1 MKILTIDTSGEFAT
15 VTVTD
20 TDSKKT
26 VTEVSHDVMS
36 HLRLLIP
43 MIQKA
48 LDKAG
53 IKKEEITHIAA
64 AVGPGSFTG
73 IRIGLATA
81 KVMAQMMNL
90 PIIPLSSLEIYAYAD
105 YTSRDENMRVTVL
118 SEGAAAEC
126 TAAECTAVEGIA
138 AEGAAA
144 KDTASENTYEKTV
157 IVPMINA
164 RHGNVFASAYV
175 TNTASASASESPAP
189 LAASSPGSATESPA
203 PTAATSS
210 APTPASTHV
219 SASAALRATG
229 KDSGY
234 SRLIDE
240 DLYNTRNLAEKII
253 SETDCKKIIFTA
265 DASNEPFESISA
277 TAAAVA
283 AASAAAAERSE
294 KSGACC
300 YVVTLSEEQRALALA
315 DMAVA
320 KAAAGK
326 ICTYNEIKPV
336 YLRKSEAE
344 RKLEEKRETERAA
357 ARKAAEETIF
367 ELPPEDEEITYR
379 NADERDAEELAKL
392 DALCFKTAWST
403 ESFDGELDPAK
414 NSVYRVAVNSQGSI
428 IGFAGVM
435 CIFDEGEVNRVAVS
449 SLYRGRRIAVKLM
462 DDIIKA
468 AEEKGVRKMFLE
480 VREANRTAIALYK
493 ENGFRVTGKR
503 ENYYRETGENALMM
517 KRESKESGST
527 VNSGKTAD
535 LESVGNAVDPENT
548 TNSGR
553 AADFEN
559 EKESEEK

>member
-126 TAAECTAVEGIA
+126 TAVEGIA

-219 SASAALRATG
+219 SALAALRATG

-234 SRLIDE
+234 SRLIYE

-449 SLYRGRRIAVKLM
+449 PLYRGRRIAVKLM

-553 AADFEN
+553 ASDFEN

>member
-175 TNTASASASESPAP
+175 TNTASASA
-189 LAASSPGSATESPA
+189 
-203 PTAATSS
+203 
-210 APTPASTHV
+210 
-219 SASAALRATG
+219 ALRATG

-234 SRLIDE
+234 SRLIYE

-277 TAAAVA
+277 AAAAVA

-357 ARKAAEETIF
+357 VRKAAEETIF

-449 SLYRGRRIAVKLM
+449 PLYRGRRIAVKLM

-527 VNSGKTAD
+527 ANSRKTAD

-553 AADFEN
+553 ASDFEN

>member
-1 MKILTIDTSGEFAT
+1 MKILTIDTSGEFAI

-26 VTEVSHDVMS
+26 ATEVSHDVMS

-105 YTSRDENMRVTVL
+105 YTSRDENMRVIVL
-118 SEGAAAEC
+118 SEGAASEC

-138 AEGAAA
+138 AEGPAA

-189 LAASSPGSATESPA
+189 LAVSLPGSTTESPA
-203 PTAATSS
+203 PTAAMSS
-210 APTPASTHV
+210 APAPASTHV
-219 SASAALRATG
+219 STSAAPYILG

-283 AASAAAAERSE
+283 ASAVAAASAASAERSE

-300 YVVTLSEEQRALALA
+300 YVVTLSEEQRAHALA

-344 RKLEEKRETERAA
+344 RKMEEKRETERAA
-357 ARKAAEETIF
+357 ARKTAEETIF

-435 CIFDEGEVNRVAVS
+435 RIFDEGEVNRVAVS
-449 SLYRGRRIAVKLM
+449 PLYRGRRIAVKLM

-527 VNSGKTAD
+527 
-535 LESVGNAVDPENT
+535 
-548 TNSGR
+548 
-553 AADFEN
+553 ADFEN

>member
-144 KDTASENTYEKTV
+144 ECTAVEGIAAEGAAAKDTASENTYEKTV

-175 TNTASASASESPAP
+175 TNTASASA
-189 LAASSPGSATESPA
+189 
-203 PTAATSS
+203 
-210 APTPASTHV
+210 
-219 SASAALRATG
+219 ALRATG

-234 SRLIDE
+234 SRLIYE

-277 TAAAVA
+277 AAAAVA

-357 ARKAAEETIF
+357 VRKAAEETIF

-449 SLYRGRRIAVKLM
+449 PLYRGRRIAVKLM

-527 VNSGKTAD
+527 ANSRKTAD

-553 AADFEN
+553 ASDFEN